1 MHQLKFNR
9 TLNDSS
15 RPGVCGCDLISQ
27 SVALTHHLILNFW
40 CTELWGVFRLSPSCF
55 RGLRKARTK
64 SQIQTYH
71 GKFPDQKI
79 IVKIDGF
86 FLRPNITCLWLF
98 KYQPTNYPP
107 YCSRIKLVDA
117 STGSFEVEMLK
128 HRRRAI
134 VIHYFDF
141 TLHTLHSIFLTF
153 ELKAPPP
160 PPSAHSLLLQ
170 FDLYCVSVP
179 VCLDQTQ
186 PRLEVFLPWWFLII
200 DLKPAEGMISWNST

>member
-79 IVKIDGF
+79 IVKIDGV

-160 PPSAHSLLLQ
+160 KCSLSLA
-170 FDLYCVSVP
+170 P
-179 VCLDQTQ
+179 VWFILCQC
-186 PRLEVFLPWWFLII
+186 PRLFGSNTASIGSLFALMIFNNW
-200 DLKPAEGMISWNST
+200 LKASRRDDILK